1 MATYKTPDVYV
12 EEISLFPPSVA
23 EVETAVPAFI
33 GYTERADKNGESLH
47 MKPTP
52 VRSMIEFLR
61 YFGGGPPITPTVK
74 LKDDNSVAEVELGG
88 NSFFL
93 YDSMRIY
100 FDNGGGKCYLVSV
113 GDYSAPPSIGNDTS
127 GILGGLKLL
136 EKEDEPTMLL
146 CPDATLLGS
155 TNLYQFQQQALA
167 QCGKLMDRVTIC
179 DLKDT
184 GDIDADKAAFRNNIG
199 IKNLKYGASY
209 MPWLKTSYTKQIKS
223 RNVTLQRAS
232 TGGAL
237 KLENLTKD
245 AALKSFITGE
255 LNAAI
260 LAATS
265 LQTNLIDAFTTG
277 DNKTL
282 KEQFGQLDD
291 SFKAAQPYAT
301 VDAFQIPVRGMYSLV
316 LDVLHAMLTSY
327 RTSLVETE
335 DFKLRTD
342 LDTIVKN
349 NQLQKDLQLLLE
361 HHNSTVGFTAGKIF
375 VTSGA
380 PGTRLTETIAA
391 LNSITGSA
399 LTDALTDPDVN
410 DRYDDAANANAK
422 ANIALEAAIMAFGG
436 LSAALAELAA
446 SAADYESTFD
456 GLLVERFA
464 TYKNIVNGINDKL
477 STLPPSGAVAGAYAF
492 TDRTRGVWKAPANI
506 SLSSVNGPTV
516 KIDAKE
522 QEDLNVDVN
531 AGKSINA
538 IRPFSGKGTLIWGA
552 RTLAGN
558 DNEWRYISVRRFFN
572 MVEESV
578 KKSTYW
584 AVFEPNDAN
593 TWIKL
598 KAMIEN
604 YLVQKWRDGALQG
617 VKPEHAFFVRVGL
630 GETMTAQDILEG
642 RMNVEIGM
650 AVVRPAEFIIL
661 KFSHKMMES

>member
-23 EVETAVPAFI
+23 EVETAIPAFI
-33 GYTERADKNGESLH
+33 GYTEIADKDGENLTL
-47 MKPTP
+47 KPTMI
-52 VRSMIEFLR
+52 RSMVEFQR
-61 YFGGGPPITPTVK
+61 YFGGGPPIKPTVY
-74 LKDDNSVAEVELGG
+74 LDDNNAVSNVDLGA
-88 NSFFL
+88 NSFYLF
-93 YDSMRIY
+93 DSMRLY
-100 FDNGGGKCYLVSV
+100 FDNGGGKCFIVSV
-113 GDYSAPPSIGNDTS
+113 GDYSSPPSIGNDTS
-127 GILGGLKLL
+127 GILGGLKKL
-136 EKEDEPTMLL
+136 EMEDEPTILL
-146 CPDATLLGS
+146 CPDATLLSG

-167 QCGKLMDRVTIC
+167 QCGKLMDRVTVC
-179 DLKDT
+179 DLADS
-184 GDIDADKAAFRNNIG
+184 GDLEADKAAFRNNIG

-209 MPWLKTSYTKQIKS
+209 MPWLKTSYTKTIKS
-223 RNVTLQRAS
+223 SNVSLKRAS
-232 TGGAL
+232 TNGDL

-245 AALKSFITGE
+245 ADLKAFITGD
-255 LNAAI
+255 LNAAVSAVAD
-260 LAATS
+260 LRS
-265 LQTNLIDAFTTG
+265 DLVDAFTSG
-277 DNKTL
+277 DNETL
-282 KEQFGQLDD
+282 KEEFGGLDD
-291 SFKAAQPYAT
+291 TFKGAQPYAAE
-301 VDAFQIPVRGMYSLV
+301 DDFQGNIRPMYTLV
-316 LDVLHAMLTSY
+316 LDVLHAMIVTY
-327 RTSLVETE
+327 RNAITETD
-335 DFKLRTD
+335 DFKLQTD
-342 LDTIVKN
+342 LDTIINN
-349 NQLQKDLQLLLE
+349 NQLDEDFQLLLQ
-361 HHNSTVGFTAGKIF
+361 HHNATIGFTAGKIM

-380 PGTRLTETIAA
+380 TGTRIAETIAA
-391 LNSITGSA
+391 LNSITGSSLA
-399 LTDALTDPDVN
+399 DSMTDAAVN
-410 DRYDDAANANAK
+410 ARYAAAADANAK
-422 ANIALEAAIMAFGG
+422 ANIALEAAFMAFGG
-436 LSAALAELAA
+436 LNAAVAELAA
-446 SAADYESTFD
+446 SAADYEKTFD
-456 GLLVERFA
+456 GLLADRFA
-464 TYKNIVNGINDKL
+464 LYKNIVKGINDKL
-477 STLPPSGAVAGAYAF
+477 AVLPPSGAVAGAYAF
-492 TDRTRGVWKAPANI
+492 TDRTRGVWKAPANA
-506 SLSSVNGPTV
+506 SLSSVNGPAI
-516 KIDAKE
+516 KIDNKQ

-617 VKPEHAFFVRVGL
+617 VKPEHAFFVKVGL